1 MTFSSYLMSAT
12 ALVAI
17 PFSAHAQQAPAE
29 TGAGLDEIVVT
40 AQKREQNMQDVP
52 VAVTA
57 LTEKILTNRNIKT
70 VSDLPRL
77 APSLTITQGNVP
89 TNNSINLRGI
99 GTTAFS
105 TGIEPSVAVIVDD
118 VALLQQAQAFTGLSD
133 IARIEVLRGPQGTL
147 FGKNAS
153 AGAINIVSKGA
164 SETFTGSVIGTATTD
179 DEYRIDA
186 SIAGPIADG
195 VGFRVNGFYG
205 DRKGHIRELNSGKR
219 LNNDKSYGA
228 RGRLELAPADGIK
241 IDLIASHS
249 VAESDG
255 AARTFR
261 TVPTGASVF
270 GSPLTAS
277 LVGIQPG
284 RGNYALRIDQPL
296 FNKSRQST
304 FSGRLTA
311 DLGFADLIA
320 VSSYQ
325 DWRFRFQE
333 DFDLITGPV
342 LGLPTGIVAQSTYHA
357 KQFAQEVRLVSP
369 TSGPL
374 DYVLGLFYADGQ
386 TRRTFD
392 RGPSGPVVA
401 SWASESG
408 TKSIAAFGQLS
419 YDITDT
425 THLDAGL
432 RWNQE
437 KVTVEFLNRV
447 PSAAPPAGNATCLA
461 QCAGSAK
468 DRVVTGKVALRQD
481 LSDAVMTYISYAR
494 GYKGQGFDISSGFTP
509 ARITSPVHPET
520 SDAYELGLKSRFL
533 DNKIQVNIAAFLSKF
548 NDFQAQSGILLPNN
562 TIQVTLNNVGKVRT
576 RGVEL
581 EFSAKPSS
589 VLQIDG
595 AFSYTDAKIVS
606 FPGAQCYTGQ
616 TTGCVD
622 LDGAGPSTVRGQ
634 DLAGKR
640 LANAPRVKFNLGAT
654 YDILLPAMPFDAFI
668 QADYSYQ
675 SGVNFDLL
683 QNPITTQS
691 GYGVVNASI
700 GIDQNDRGGL
710 RTTLFV
716 NNLFNKHYASSVGVA
731 AGGSAGLLTQNLSR
745 DSRRYYGLR
754 IRYDF

>member
-1 MTFSSYLMSAT
+1 MKFSSYLMSAT
-12 ALVAI
+12 AMVAI
-17 PFSAHAQQAPAE
+17 PFAAYAQQAPAE
-29 TGAGLDEIVVT
+29 SEPGLDEIVVT

-164 SETFTGSVIGTATTD
+164 SDTFTGSVIGTATTD
-179 DEYRIDA
+179 DEYRVDA

-249 VAESDG
+249 VSESDG

-261 TVPTGASVF
+261 SVPAGANVF

-284 RGNYALRIDQPL
+284 PGNYALRIDQPL
-296 FNKSRQST
+296 FNKSRQNT

-311 DLGFADLIA
+311 DLGFADLVA

-342 LGLPTGIVAQSTYHA
+342 LGLPTGIVAQSTFRA

-386 TRRTFD
+386 TRRSFN

-425 THLDAGL
+425 THIDAGL

-447 PSAAPPAGNATCLA
+447 ATAVPATCGIT

-509 ARITSPVHPET
+509 TRAANPVRPET

-533 DNKIQVNIAAFLSKF
+533 DNKVQVNIAAFLSKF

-562 TIQVTLNNVGKVRT
+562 TIQLTLNNVGKVRT
-576 RGVEL
+576 RGIEV

-595 AFSYTDAKIVS
+595 ALSYTEAKIIS
-606 FPGAQCYTGQ
+606 FPRAQCYPAQ

-622 LDGAGPSTVRGQ
+622 LDGAGPLTAFGQ
-634 DLAGKR
+634 DLSGKR
-640 LANAPRVKFNLGAT
+640 LANAPRLKFNVGAT
-654 YDILLPAMPFDAFI
+654 YDILLPSMPFDAFV

-675 SGVNFDLL
+675 SRVNFDLL

-716 NNLFNKHYASSVGVA
+716 NNVFNKHYASNIAVA
-731 AGGSAGLLTQNLSR
+731 TGGSLGLLSQNLSR

-754 IRYDF
+754 VRYDF